1 MRIFVTSHNTRHGG
15 GISVARNLIRGF
27 GQVAPGHEYF
37 VTIPRGLGYEECCAE
52 MPRCTYLSYEHS
64 GVHHLAPQV
73 RRWQWE
79 NWQLPA
85 VARQFRPDVIF
96 NMANRGFLDP
106 AAPQATLI
114 VDAHLFYPF
123 SHFGRIGWRE
133 RIMFFYHRTHLKKSL
148 RRTGLLFCMTKVG
161 ADRLRAFYRTEV
173 PIQICPNHFSAYAR
187 KPGEVEMPAKL
198 QPLRDR
204 FKLFV
209 LTQYYSHKN
218 LEIIPKVFER
228 YRRELEGVVVVLTIS
243 PEQSPQAK
251 KLLANIRKQGLGA
264 SILTVGP
271 LAQAELA
278 AYYIHTDAL
287 FLPTL
292 LELFSGT
299 YVEAMAYGRP
309 ILTSDMDFSRAVCGE
324 AAEYFDPVDP
334 LSICRA
340 ILNVKNDSALRRR
353 LVQAGKA
360 RQSED
365 SSWENTAQRIIAG
378 LECLAGS
385 VKLERLV
392 AG

>member
-1 MRIFVTSHNTRHGG
+1 MRIFITSHNTRHGG

-27 GQVAPGHEYF
+27 GQVAPSHDYF

-64 GVHHLAPQV
+64 GVHQFAEQV

-79 NWQLPA
+79 NFGLPA

-96 NMANRGFLDP
+96 NMANRGFLEP
-106 AAPQATLI
+106 PAPQATMI
-114 VDAHLFYPF
+114 MDAHLFYPF
-123 SHFGRIGWRE
+123 SHFGRIPWRQ
-133 RIMFFYHRTHLKKSL
+133 RLMFFYHRTHLKKSL
-148 RRTGLLFCMTKVG
+148 RRTRLLFCMTQVG

-173 PIQICPNHFSAYAR
+173 PIQICPNHFSVYAS
-187 KPGEVEMPAKL
+187 KPAEEIEIPAKL
-198 QPLRDR
+198 QPLRDQ

-209 LTQYYSHKN
+209 LTQYYPHKN
-218 LEIIPKVFER
+218 LEVIPKVFER
-228 YRRELEGVVVVLTIS
+228 YRKELQGVVAVLTIS

-251 KLLANIRKQGLGA
+251 TLLANIREKGLGA

-271 LAQAELA
+271 LAQEELA

-299 YVEAMAYGRP
+299 YVEAMTYGRP
-309 ILTSDMDFSRAVCGE
+309 ILTSDMDFSRAVCGA

-334 LSICRA
+334 RSICQS
-340 ILNVKNDSALRRR
+340 ILKLKNDSALRRR
-353 LVQAGKA
+353 LVEAGKA
-360 RQSED
+360 KQSED
-365 SSWENTAQRIIAG
+365 SSWENTARRIVEG
-378 LECLAGS
+378 LEFLVGS
-385 VKLERLV
+385 VKAEWLV
-392 AG
+392 A